1 MAASPWEL
9 SHGSGTPD
17 NGSKYEVF
25 SRPLEEHSVT
35 LAFED
40 PLNSGPKD
48 WIDTQ
53 TDDIKWLQRMV
64 GGLRD
69 SCTDVFWRPS
79 CPSKGRSQPTL
90 MPWAA
95 RDGFVDKSG
104 LVFVL

>member
-1 MAASPWEL
+1 MASSGGTITFTQQGGTTGHESCTSVAASPWEL

-69 SCTDVFWRPS
+69 SKALRDVE
-79 CPSKGRSQPTL
+79 
-90 MPWAA
+90 
-95 RDGFVDKSG
+95 
-104 LVFVL
+104 